1 MKTVSLKLPL
11 ATSPARRSQP
21 CYADRTTVTMLR
33 EKTAMPPATIP
44 ECVLVDFHECEGT
57 VPPGRWGHSAAVI
70 NDRLYV
76 FGGEGDQAF
85 GDLNVYAP
93 GDSAGPSH
101 SRGRVKF
108 TINLLAW
115 FQQNFTWFCR
125 KQTVAYSESVYI
137 RGSFAHVW
145 TCCMQ
150 HRQPNVYIWRQAGPK
165 GFARPLQAV
174 YWCVLI
180 ARCS

>member
-44 ECVLVDFHECEGT
+44 ECVLVDFHESEGT

-115 FQQNFTWFCR
+115 FQQNL
-125 KQTVAYSESVYI
+125 
-137 RGSFAHVW
+137 
-145 TCCMQ
+145 
-150 HRQPNVYIWRQAGPK
+150 P
-165 GFARPLQAV
+165 GFAENKQWHTLKVCTLEGPSPMYGHAACSTGSQMFIYGGRQGRK
-174 YWCVLI
+174 VLHGLYKLCTG
-180 ARCS
+180 AC